1 MKSQS
6 QPEWLPKELPKL
18 EEQPR
23 LLLLCGGDLLET
35 FSVPGL
41 WQEKDVSLAMPYNP
55 VLLYEIFCLLLD
67 HHDSQRLWACS
78 HIKRG

>member
-6 QPEWLPKELPKL
+6 QPEWLPKELPIL

-41 WQEKDVSLAMPYNP
+41 WQEKDVSLA
-55 VLLYEIFCLLLD
+55 VQCLIILF
-67 HHDSQRLWACS
+67 HYMKFSASC
-78 HIKRG
+78 